1 VLLLLMFLGGCAG
14 STAGGFKV
22 TRAVLLVKNAA
33 NILRVKLHPRALA
46 VVRMNGHK
54 VGVSE
59 LHRVGYFFFLYL
71 LTITVFALFY
81 TLVGVPLFDAIGI
94 SITTLANVG
103 PAFGVAGATQTFAGF
118 PDGMKL
124 VLCFEMLLG
133 RLEILT
139 LLVMLRPEFWRTR
152 RQW

>member
-1 VLLLLMFLGGCAG
+1 M
-14 STAGGFKV
+14 
-22 TRAVLLVKNAA
+22 
-33 NILRVKLHPRALA
+33 
-46 VVRMNGHK
+46 
-54 VGVSE
+54 
-59 LHRVGYFFFLYL
+59 
-71 LTITVFALFY
+71 FALFY

-139 LLVMLRPEFWRTR
+139 LLVMLRPESWRGR
-152 RQW
+152 K